1 MRMATRADR
10 GWVLDVRTQRAVASC
25 LIVALLTS
33 ACAVSGPRATPPETV
48 SAADREACEGL
59 AGKAEAAIH
68 GGSVWAGAALGAA
81 AAPLVGVSLLALSS
95 AGFSGDEGDAA
106 IAGVVLGALGAVG
119 GLIGA
124 TVVVAKNAGVRKAA
138 YAEAMD
144 ACLRPVLLTRELGP
158 EHPELARSLH
168 ALAYRYHRQ
177 AEFAKAEPLYAR
189 ALAIQEKSLGVDA
202 PEVATILD
210 DYAALMRQTGRGAE
224 AGDLE
229 RRAAAIRAKR

>member
-1 MRMATRADR
+1 MAPGADR
-10 GWVLDVRTQRAVASC
+10 GWVLDVGTQRAVACC
-25 LIVALLTS
+25 LVVALLTS

-48 SAADREACEGL
+48 RAADREACEGL
-59 AGKAEAAIH
+59 AGKTEALIQ
-68 GGSVWAGAALGAA
+68 GGSVWAGVAMGAAVGPLVVAAALARG
-81 AAPLVGVSLLALSS
+81 GS
-95 AGFSGDEGDAA
+95 FSGDEGDAA

-189 ALAIQEKSLGVDA
+189 ALAIQERSLGTDA

-210 DYAALMRQTGRGAE
+210 DYATLLRQTGRVVE
-224 AGDLE
+224 AGELE
-229 RRAAAIRAKR
+229 RRAAAIRAKQ

>member
-1 MRMATRADR
+1 M
-10 GWVLDVRTQRAVASC
+10 SCC

-48 SAADREACEGL
+48 SAADQEACERL
-59 AGKAEAAIH
+59 AGKTEAQVQ
-68 GGSVWAGAALGAA
+68 GGSVWAGAAMGAA
-81 AAPLVGVSLLALSS
+81 VGPLVGATILASGRGSIS
-95 AGFSGDEGDAA
+95 ADEGDAA
-106 IAGVVLGALGAVG
+106 IAGVVLGALVAVG

-124 TVVVAKNAGVRKAA
+124 AVVVAKNAGVRNAA

-177 AEFAKAEPLYAR
+177 AEFATAEPLYAR
-189 ALAIQEKSLGVDA
+189 ALAIQEKSLGTDA

-210 DYAALMRQTGRGAE
+210 DYAALLRQTGRAVEAAE
-224 AGDLE
+224 LE
-229 RRAAAIRAKR
+229 QRARAIRAKR